1 MDGTFLKLEAS
12 ENCHRSHNS
21 LELRKQNKTNKKQL
35 NLRLAWK
42 TRFFFSLDLNLFVH
56 LY

>member
-1 MDGTFLKLEAS
+1 MDGTFLKSKAS
-12 ENCHRSHNS
+12 ENSHRSHNS
-21 LELRKQNKTNKKQL
+21 LELKTKQNKKQL
-35 NLRLAWK
+35 NSRLVWK